1 MNTYEVIVYLLSE
14 IEGVTRQRIAITT
27 DHDLTLGDE
36 KACEI
41 VDARCEELG
50 LTENWEDYSGY
61 CDVLEVDGWD
71 IIDGDKTTCIRKG
84 SDYMGTLH

>member
-14 IEGVTRQRIAITT
+14 IDGVSQQRIAITT

-41 VDARCEELG
+41 VEDKCEELG
-50 LTENWEDYSGY
+50 LTENWEDYSGHV
-61 CDVLEVDGWD
+61 DVMEVDGFD
-71 IIDGDKTTCIRKG
+71 IVDGDKTIKIDIVRTG
-84 SDYMGTLH
+84 GNQ